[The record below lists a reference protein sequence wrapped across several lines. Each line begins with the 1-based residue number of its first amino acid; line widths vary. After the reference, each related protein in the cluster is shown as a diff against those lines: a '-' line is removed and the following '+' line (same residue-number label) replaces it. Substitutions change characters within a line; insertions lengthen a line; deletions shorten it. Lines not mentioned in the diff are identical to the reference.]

1 MIAIES
7 LHHVA
12 ICVTD
17 LARAKQFYSG
27 VLGLRELPRP
37 PFDFGGAWYE
47 LGDRT
52 LHLIVHPPT
61 RTLRRTREIDSRDG
75 HLAVR
80 VRSYDETLQHLR
92 RHGIE
97 CLESPRNLTPWAQ
110 IYVTDPDG
118 HVIEFNT
125 DAPPATAPRRIS
137 HDGEHQEHQGEEHRR
152 CTYSGFD
159 EPPSTNAPSC
169 SLMPWCSSSR

>member
-1 MIAIES
+1 VIAIES

-12 ICVTD
+12 LCVTD
-17 LARAKQFYSG
+17 LHRAKAFYGG
-27 VLGLRELPRP
+27 VLGLREIPRP

-47 LGDRT
+47 LGDDRQ

-61 RTLRRTREIDSRDG
+61 RTLRGTRDIDARDG
-75 HLAVR
+75 HLAIR
-80 VRSYDETLQHLR
+80 VRSYRDTVEHLR

-118 HVIEFNT
+118 NVVEFNT
-125 DAPPATAPRRIS
+125 DTPQ
-137 HDGEHQEHQGEEHRR
+137 D
-152 CTYSGFD
+152 
-159 EPPSTNAPSC
+159 
-169 SLMPWCSSSR
+169 